1 MTAGTTIAAARHLN
15 TRPRRRWLYGLVGL
29 MQLIWAIN
37 YLVAKVALREVP
49 APLVGGVRIAMAALG
64 LLPLYWWRGRGSPP
78 WEPGELRRLVWLG
91 AVGVAVNQTA
101 FVLGLARTSVA
112 HSAILMGTTP
122 VWVLLL
128 AGLRGLERF
137 TPGRIAGLAAAFG
150 GLTILSLERP
160 GAGGGP
166 TLAGDLLTL
175 LGAASFAGYVVM
187 AKETT
192 HRRYNP
198 IAVNMVVFV
207 SAAISLLP
215 LVIWQA
221 WSFPLAQVSMKA
233 WLAVAY
239 MGLFSSMLCYLIFY
253 YALHHLAASRLSMF
267 SYLQPV
273 GATVLGALLLR
284 EHVTAPLVLG
294 GAVILAGVYITQRS
308 R

>member
-1 MTAGTTIAAARHLN
+1 VTAGTTIAAARPS
-15 TRPRRRWLYGLVGL
+15 RAGPRRRWLYGLVGL

-37 YLVAKVALREVP
+37 YLVGKVALREVP
-49 APLVGGVRIAMAALG
+49 APLAGGVRIVLAALG
-64 LLPLYWWRGRGSPP
+64 MLPLYWWRGRDREP
-78 WEPGELRRLVWLG
+78 WQPGELRRLVLLG
-91 AVGVAVNQTA
+91 AAGVAVNQTA

-137 TPGRIAGLAAAFG
+137 TPGRIVGLAAAFG
-150 GLTILSLERP
+150 GLTILSLERQS
-160 GAGGGP
+160 AGGGP

-175 LGAASFAGYVVM
+175 LAAASFAGYVVI
-187 AKETT
+187 AKETA
-192 HRRYNP
+192 HGRYNP
-198 IAVNMVVFV
+198 IAVNLVVFV
-207 SAAISLLP
+207 SAAVALLP

-221 WSFPLAQVSMKA
+221 WSFPLAQVSLKA

-239 MGLFSSMLCYLIFY
+239 MGLCSSMACYLIFY
-253 YALHHLAASRLSMF
+253 YVLHHLAASRLAMF

-273 GATVLGALLLR
+273 GATVLGALLLH
-284 EHVTAPLVLG
+284 EHVTAPLILA